1 MIAPAAWPGRDPL
14 QLVRILEAT
23 PEEVPRY
30 RVRAGVDASSL
41 TEEERA
47 RMTEVHRRV
56 LYKGIHGMSLLRI
69 YERTATDEA
78 DALSDRFAEQVTG
91 FVPNAALMS
100 SRTLAAVR
108 DAAARSAQ
116 TAPEGVVLIP
126 AEVAAQVAAQKR
138 GEAPRIEPDPTEVES
153 LLFAGK
159 PARVPLPEPGR
170 AWRGVLIHFQSI
182 AGNGYEPRVLDEF
195 RRRGWAVFD
204 LATESG
210 IQPPLRPE
218 RAAEVRSL
226 RGQALALWNEIQ
238 AGANRRFPIDPAADK
253 AKNHRL
259 SERRVRFMRS
269 HPKRREWERLTAR
282 ANELAAGEFRVCSEE
297 DAREAAAQ
305 IAAGIDEALAGNAY
319 AAEAIIHYVKT
330 AREDLRGLPIAMIGF
345 SAGALTTP
353 TAAARVK
360 EDLCA
365 VVMIG
370 GGANLFMLSQ
380 ESVFTDGGVRLR
392 CGEGKPARALVE
404 LMSTEYLR
412 ASRLDPYWTAPV
424 ISDLAL
430 LQVHATRD
438 DWVPAKGGEV
448 LWERLGRPD
457 RLTMSG
463 GHEQLFYFLPGR
475 AAFIADWVE
484 KHAPGRA
491 RTAGAQR

>member
-1 MIAPAAWPGRDPL
+1 MIDAEAWPRRDPL

-23 PEEVPRY
+23 PEELTRY
-30 RVRAGVDASSL
+30 RVRAGVEASSL
-41 TEEERA
+41 TEEERT
-47 RMTEVHRRV
+47 RVSEVRRRV

-69 YERTATDEA
+69 YERAATDGA
-78 DALSDRFAEQVTG
+78 DKFSDRFAEQVTG
-91 FVPNAALMS
+91 FVPNATLMS

-108 DAAARSAQ
+108 DAAARNAQ
-116 TAPEGVVLIP
+116 TAPEGSILIP
-126 AEVAAQVAAQKR
+126 AEIAAQARA
-138 GEAPRIEPDPTEVES
+138 EPPRIEPDPTEGEAM
-153 LLFAGK
+153 LFAGK

-210 IQPPLRPE
+210 IRPPLRPE
-218 RAAEVRSL
+218 SAALVRSL
-226 RGQALALWNEIQ
+226 RGRALLLWNEMQ
-238 AGANRRFPIDPAADK
+238 ADANRRFPIDTAADE
-253 AKNHRL
+253 ATMRRQ
-259 SERRVRFMRS
+259 SERQLRFMQS
-269 HPKRREWERLTAR
+269 HPKRREWERLTVR
-282 ANELAAGEFRVCSEE
+282 ANDLAAGDFRVCGEVE
-297 DAREAAAQ
+297 AIAAAAQ

-319 AAEAIIHYVKT
+319 AAEAIVHYVKT
-330 AREDLRGLPIAMIGF
+330 AREDLHELPIAMIGF

-360 EDLCA
+360 ESLCA
-365 VVMIG
+365 VVIIG

-392 CGEGKPARALVE
+392 CGEGKPARGLVE
-404 LMSTEYLR
+404 LMSAEYLR

-424 ISDLAL
+424 ISDLPL

-438 DWVPAKGGEV
+438 DWVPAKGGEL

-475 AAFIADWVE
+475 AALIADWVE
-484 KHAPGRA
+484 KHAIERA
-491 RTAGAQR
+491 SAAGAQR